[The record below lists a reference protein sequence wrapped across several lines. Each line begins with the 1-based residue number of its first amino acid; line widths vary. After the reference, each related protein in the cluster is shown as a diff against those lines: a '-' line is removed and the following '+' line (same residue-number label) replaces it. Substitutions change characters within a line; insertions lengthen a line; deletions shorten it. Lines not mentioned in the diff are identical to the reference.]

1 MIGFKLN
8 IFQKKSKKFMG
19 NKNIITN
26 NYTIQ
31 FDNVWKFCIGFIEF
45 MLKGKRLLYCT
56 NLFSSNEYE
65 KNKQTDFP

>member
-1 MIGFKLN
+1 
-8 IFQKKSKKFMG
+8 MG

-45 MLKGKRLLYCT
+45 VLKGKRLLYCT